1 MRIMTEKQLHSI
13 IESLLPSEEL
23 FIVDIKASFV
33 KTPGKITIALD
44 GDKGISIDQCAEISK
59 SLGNYIE
66 EQGLL
71 EDPYNLEV
79 SSPGLD
85 QPFKFHRQYIKNI
98 GKEVRVL
105 LNNSNDIKGK
115 LDQVNETGIQIR
127 EIKKTKNK
135 SKKSYQDEL
144 TSLSFDDIN
153 KTNILLE
160 F

>member
-1 MRIMTEKQLHSI
+1 MTEKQLHSI

-33 KTPGKITIALD
+33 KTPGKITVALD
-44 GDKGISIDQCAEISK
+44 GDNGISIDQCAEISK

-66 EQGLL
+66 EGELL

-85 QPFKFHRQYIKNI
+85 QPFKFHRQYVKNI

-105 LNNSNDIKGK
+105 LTDSSEIKGK
-115 LDQVNETGIQIR
+115 LQDVSEEAIKVL
-127 EIKKTKNK
+127 EEKKTKNK
-135 SKKSYQDEL
+135 SKRTYNDEP
-144 TSLSFDDIN
+144 TSLSFDKIN

>member
-1 MRIMTEKQLHSI
+1 MTEKQLHSI

-33 KTPGKITIALD
+33 KTPGKITVALD
-44 GDKGISIDQCAEISK
+44 GDNGISIDQCAEISK

-66 EQGLL
+66 EGELL

-85 QPFKFHRQYIKNI
+85 QPFKFHRQYVKNI

-105 LNNSNDIKGK
+105 LTDSSEIKGK
-115 LDQVNETGIQIR
+115 LQDVSEEAIKVL
-127 EIKKTKNK
+127 EEKKTKNK
-135 SKKSYQDEL
+135 SKRTDNDEP
-144 TSLSFDDIN
+144 TSLSFDKIN